1 MKLNFF
7 IQKLRLVDTAIYTK
21 NIGED
26 SGQYLSDERNGIVLM
41 MIEKKKAIFFNKI

>member
-21 NIGED
+21 NIGEG
-26 SGQYLSDERNGIVLM
+26 SGQYISAQTNTIVFEILRK
-41 MIEKKKAIFFNKI
+41 IKSNIF